1 MKQKM
6 LLFRTCIL
14 LVSLFLS
21 VAATLQA
28 QTLIYSNDFE
38 SGLNGATIVGN
49 GVIEA
54 SGDAA
59 HGMVFHNDPTLT
71 KAVRTNYMVLPTT
84 IFSDFQTSG
93 AQALSISFWVNKS
106 NAADYYWSAMFGA
119 YGAAPAPT
127 NGKPAFTLMSRST
140 GMMNFD
146 YVNPIN
152 STNYGWVDFNSGAS
166 TAWIDVA
173 GWHFYTFTITPT
185 TGKVYADGVLK
196 NEYTFANTVNGLFNV
211 ASELKYITF
220 GGNQA
225 WDWNDPDPAFS
236 FDKLKIYSGALT
248 TAQINSLIATDG
260 LVAPVLTASKSA
272 ISFYDQHLTE
282 TIVVNG
288 ASLANDIT
296 ITAPAGITV
305 DPATILKT
313 AATDVAVTVTWDGT
327 TIVDGIITLTSG
339 SKVVNITVK
348 SSSDAACFTPIYAT
362 GNMIADPTFSA
373 PSLALGGFGGWGPTA
388 IATTKTYCGKG
399 TAYIRGTCWPDGGSI
414 DRSINAA
421 NGNAFLPLTTYRLRA
436 MVNSKASVGK
446 SFQFQVEGVDGTASI
461 FFLLPNTNGWK
472 QIDTTFTTAATVS
485 EKGIYFNSCGANT
498 PAITDT
504 CFIDNY
510 ELYQVAT
517 PTAVN
522 TVNANNVKTFVS
534 NNRIVSSFN
543 LDMATEVSISL
554 YNMNGMLIESSKSIG
569 QSGKNERVMNTPLV
583 SGAYMVRTKINGKF
597 TVNKIIF

>member
-28 QTLIYSNDFE
+28 QTLLYSNDFE
-38 SGLNGATIVGN
+38 TGDGLNGSTIVGN

-71 KAVRTNYMVLPTT
+71 KAVRKNYMVLPTT

-127 NGKPAFTLMSRST
+127 NGKPAFTLMTRAT
-140 GMMNFD
+140 GLMNFD

-152 STNYGWVDFNSGAS
+152 STNYGWVDFNSGAT

-248 TAQINSLIATDG
+248 TAQINSLIASDG
-260 LVAPVLTASKSA
+260 LVAPVLTSSKSA
-272 ISFYDQHLTE
+272 VYFYDQHLAE
-282 TIVVNG
+282 NIVVNG
-288 ASLANDIT
+288 ASLSNDIT
-296 ITAPAGITV
+296 ITAPAGIIVNPTSIV
-305 DPATILKT
+305 KT
-313 AATDVAVTVTWDGT
+313 AAVDVPVTITWDGT
-327 TIVDGIITLTSG
+327 TLVNGNITLTSG
-339 SKVVNITVK
+339 SKVVNIAVT
-348 SSSDAACFTPIYAT
+348 SSSDAACFTPVYAS

-373 PSLALGGFGGWGPTA
+373 PTLALGGFSGWGPTA
-388 IATTKTYCGKG
+388 IVSKNTYCGKG
-399 TAYIRGTCWPDGGSI
+399 TAYIRGSCWPDGGSL
-414 DRSINAA
+414 DRTLSTA
-421 NGNAFLPLTTYRLRA
+421 NGNALLPATTYRLRA

-446 SFQFQVEGVDGTASI
+446 SFQFEVQGVNAATSI

-472 QIDTTFTTAATVS
+472 QIDTTFLTAATVS
-485 EKGIYFNSCGANT
+485 EHGIYFNSCGANS

-504 CFIDNY
+504 CFIDN
-510 ELYQVAT
+510 
-517 PTAVN
+517 
-522 TVNANNVKTFVS
+522 
-534 NNRIVSSFN
+534 
-543 LDMATEVSISL
+543 
-554 YNMNGMLIESSKSIG
+554 
-569 QSGKNERVMNTPLV
+569 
-583 SGAYMVRTKINGKF
+583 
-597 TVNKIIF
+597 